1 VEVQV
6 LVLVKVD
13 LAVEPVHT
21 LIILVEVLAVVIRVV
36 QQRITVLILKAV
48 VAVHLTVGR
57 IK

>member
-13 LAVEPVHT
+13 LAVELVHT

-48 VAVHLTVGR
+48 VVVHLTVGR

>member
-13 LAVEPVHT
+13 LAVELVHT
-21 LIILVEVLAVVIRVV
+21 LIILVEVLAVVILVV
-36 QQRITVLILKAV
+36 QQRITVLILKAA